1 MVKETLPGRGIWWVR
16 AETRDEE
23 GVGKGREAS
32 ATAAAE
38 LVAAMPRLLGGGRGR
53 VGAFWLFRLKLG
65 VFFLIGVQVQP
76 IAPARR
82 CDGVWPWVR
91 PRRTTGH
98 AGGWG
103 LPRAAAQSRVPFVRF
118 RSTRGPTRAS
128 GDVGLPDRPVE
139 FRDREYSAGPI
150 FGPSSFKAP

>member
-65 VFFLIGVQVQP
+65 ACVFIG
-76 IAPARR
+76 
-82 CDGVWPWVR
+82 GVWPWVR
-91 PRRTTGH
+91 PRRTTGD

-103 LPRAAAQSRVPFVRF
+103 LPRPPPGLGGNSLVLSRVPFVRF
-118 RSTRGPTRAS
+118 RSTQRPSRAERVASLGLSSARPAS
-128 GDVGLPDRPVE
+128 GLRNQPA
-139 FRDREYSAGPI
+139 SH
-150 FGPSSFKAP
+150 